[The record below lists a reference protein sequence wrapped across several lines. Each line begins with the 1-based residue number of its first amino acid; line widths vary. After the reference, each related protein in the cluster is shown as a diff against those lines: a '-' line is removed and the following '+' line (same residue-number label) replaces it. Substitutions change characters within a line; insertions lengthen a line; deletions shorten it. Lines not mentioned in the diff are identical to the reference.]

1 MMTVNGIPTILLLQ
15 PSRLGIADGQKRLAE
30 AQSEAATGRHHDV
43 GLTLGAHTGTDIKL
57 RLQLSTLERSASG
70 MKQAALAADS
80 AQDALA
86 AMSSLADRFRSSLVG
101 ASTSQNGRGL
111 NAALA
116 VSALDSMQSS
126 MSLTTNGKYLFSGL
140 ATDTPPLTA
149 YNDGPRQALLDA
161 FQAEFGILPQDP
173 AASALTADDVSSFI
187 DDVFSS
193 FFSGTGWT
201 STWSAASS
209 DRPKF
214 RLQSGERIDLSTT
227 ANMPFA
233 QKLAQAFAL
242 MEVFGDS
249 KVNATAFDAV
259 SARSIALVSEAQVAI
274 GDEQATIGIGQARL
288 REDRANLD
296 QRTTRITAAVSALES
311 VDPYEAATR
320 VNLLMT
326 QLESSYALTSRISR
340 ISLLSYL

>member
-1 MMTVNGIPTILLLQ
+1 MMTVNGIPTRLLLQ

-30 AQSEAATGRHHDV
+30 AQSEAATGRHHDI
-43 GLTLGAHTGTDIKL
+43 GLTLGARTGANIKL

-70 MKQAALAADS
+70 VKQAALAAETV
-80 AQDALA
+80 QDALA

-116 VSALDSMQSS
+116 ASALDSMQSS
-126 MSLTTNGKYLFSGL
+126 MSLTTNGRYLFSGL
-140 ATDTPPLTA
+140 ATDTPPLKA

-173 AASALTADDVSSFI
+173 AASALAADDVANFI
-187 DDVFSS
+187 DNIFST

-209 DRPKF
+209 EKLAF

-242 MEVFGDS
+242 MDVFGQS
-249 KVNATAFDAV
+249 KVNVTAFAV
-259 SARSIALVSEAQVAI
+259 VSGRSMALVSEAQVAI
-274 GDEQATIGIGQARL
+274 GDERATIGIGQARL
-288 REDRANLD
+288 HEEGANLD
-296 QRTTRITAAVSALES
+296 QRKTRITAAVSALES

-320 VNLLMT
+320 VNLLMA
-326 QLESSYALTSRISR
+326 QLESSYALTSRVSR
-340 ISLLSYL
+340 MSLLSYL

>member
-1 MMTVNGIPTILLLQ
+1 MMTVNGIPTRLLLQ

-30 AQSEAATGRHHDV
+30 AQSEAATGRHHDI
-43 GLTLGAHTGTDIKL
+43 GLTLGARTGANIKL

-70 MKQAALAADS
+70 VKQAALAAETV
-80 AQDALA
+80 QDALA

-111 NAALA
+111 NATLA
-116 VSALDSMQSS
+116 ASALDSMQSS
-126 MSLTTNGKYLFSGL
+126 MSLTTNGRYLFSGL
-140 ATDTPPLTA
+140 ATDTPPLKA

-173 AASALTADDVSSFI
+173 AASAFAADDVANFI
-187 DDVFSS
+187 DNIFST

-209 DRPKF
+209 EKLAF

-242 MEVFGDS
+242 MDVFGQS
-249 KVNATAFDAV
+249 KVNATAFAV
-259 SARSIALVSEAQVAI
+259 VSGRSMALVSEAQVAI
-274 GDEQATIGIGQARL
+274 GDERATIGIGQARL
-288 REDRANLD
+288 HEEGANLD
-296 QRTTRITAAVSALES
+296 QRKTRITAAVSALES

-320 VNLLMT
+320 VNLLMV
-326 QLESSYALTSRISR
+326 QLESSYALTSRVSR
-340 ISLLSYL
+340 MSLLSYL